1 MRQIIYLSVFIFILL
16 PNYSQTN
23 NANSLFSEPFLVVID
38 AGHGGKD
45 SGALG
50 SLSQEKDIALQL
62 ALRLGNFLEGYLPN
76 TKVLYTR
83 NQDVFIPLYQR
94 TEFANRHHA
103 DLFFSIHCNSAVT
116 NTAKVNGTET
126 YVMGLHRAE
135 DNLDAAKRE
144 NEAVLLEENYVQ
156 NYGGYNPN
164 SDESHIILSMYQ
176 NAYIAHSLLLAQKIE
191 QQFETK
197 VKRKSRGVKQAGF
210 AVLRTATMPS
220 VLVEAGFLTHQ
231 TEEGFLRSEAGQIY
245 LASAMFR
252 AIKSYRQTVETTAT
266 AKWKADLATTNTTVQ
281 RDTLSHSL
289 KDVKKESNQVVYKVQ
304 LASSSERI
312 PTSTGIWKS
321 VSDVECVQSDSTY
334 KYMIGEH
341 RTITMA
347 AKRQSYWRSKGFK
360 EAFVV
365 AYQNGQK
372 ISLTEAVRING
383 R

>member
-23 NANSLFSEPFLVVID
+23 NANSLFSERFLVVID

-144 NEAVLLEENYVQ
+144 NEAVLLEEDYVQ

-176 NAYIAHSLLLAQKIE
+176 NAYIAQSLLLAQKIE

-252 AIKSYRQTVETTAT
+252 AIKSYRQTVETTAA
-266 AKWKADLATTNTTVQ
+266 AKWKAELGTTTTHKKT
-281 RDTLSHSL
+281 DTLAHQ
-289 KDVKKESNQVVYKVQ
+289 VPANNQVVYKVQ
-304 LASSSERI
+304 LASSLERI
-312 PTSTGIWKS
+312 PISTGIWKS

-365 AYQNGQK
+365 AYRNGQK